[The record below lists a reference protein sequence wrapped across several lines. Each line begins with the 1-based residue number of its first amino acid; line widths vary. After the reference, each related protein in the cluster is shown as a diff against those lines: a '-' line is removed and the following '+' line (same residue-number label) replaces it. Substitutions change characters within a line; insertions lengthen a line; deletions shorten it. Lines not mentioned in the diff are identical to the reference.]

1 MACIILYGIKNCDNI
16 KKSRK
21 WLDKNSV
28 EYSFH
33 DFYING
39 INKPIIIEFLDN
51 IEVSLLIN
59 RRSTSWRKLSEEQKI
74 ISSRPKIVELLL
86 KNPTLIKRPIVKT
99 KSGYIVGFDQ
109 KEYDTLK

>member
-39 INKPIIIEFLDN
+39 INKPIIIEFLKN
-51 IEVSLLIN
+51 IEISLLIN
-59 RRSTSWRKLSEEQKI
+59 KRSTSWRKLSQEQKI
-74 ISSRPKIVELLL
+74 ISSRPKIIELLL

-109 KEYDTLK
+109 KEFNALK